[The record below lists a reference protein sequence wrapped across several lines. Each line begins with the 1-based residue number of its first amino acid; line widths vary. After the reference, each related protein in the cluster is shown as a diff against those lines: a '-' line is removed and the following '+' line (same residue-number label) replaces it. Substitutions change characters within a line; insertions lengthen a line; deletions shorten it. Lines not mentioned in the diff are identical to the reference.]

1 MAEALQNDEPV
12 VLSED
17 EQVAALEQSKTP
29 LTEAEIAT
37 QALSAKEE
45 AAKTVE
51 DLPTKDGIPRISIAP
66 VSPQPKA
73 NVEET
78 KTRVDLMSRP
88 PYIRTQTKELKPAVE
103 QEVERRAAM
112 TEPMTYNSVME
123 KLEAGETVTL
133 GNKTYRPQVLGIIKS
148 NQKERMLLKG
158 QVAQYGK
165 PQADAAPTEPSI
177 MFTDPSATKVVI
189 PPSITNPDEIDLAT
203 NYAEGRIAVN
213 SMLKQTI
220 PDRNVR
226 QIIVDNYISGDFM
239 ANLAQR
245 VAEQGRGI
253 PGIGTILSEA
263 YGVLEAL
270 DDTLPPGTKFTR
282 SPEEEAKGKGLSFS
296 EAWESRRA
304 QREER
309 RQKYLEGVDTVL
321 SGPTLA
327 MHFNNEV
334 NRIAKE
340 RFEAR
345 TLTEDQYKAL
355 AFDTVGGKEVPKV
368 HFDEDTA
375 YQLMDLAFNEMP
387 EVAQVGLIIT
397 ENVATGGFFSASKA
411 SRSKQELAKLK
422 KMIAADK
429 TLENL
434 SYNDVVR
441 VLKERDTRVK
451 INNKL
456 LQVGIAQETV
466 SDQLSN
472 ATKAIQKSNEKLTKM
487 RLDGLENT
495 ASYKLELSNRDNIQ
509 RLKNRAYISGKAT
522 PYLTAGASDVF
533 VTSLGQYYARE
544 YLGEVMDP
552 GAAEAVGFLGMSLG
566 LTKGT
571 KYLGKK
577 VAGAATSVVGFTGRT
592 ALRVVPEM
600 LGTQVTLVGRLAN
613 KAIPLGDTT
622 VNDYERLVFMPANN
636 GRRMTMGERAAM
648 ARTVKQV
655 QELSPENRERLFAA
669 IERVEELKEN
679 ILRGFPDEASRLQA
693 EKLFNMSLG
702 QAAGISLTAA
712 ARADGTLSLKTI
724 NKEGLNSLFD
734 ATAQQQ
740 RQIEQTKVALDAFA
754 NYVSQ
759 FPEVGNKA
767 PIKRMMSGMQ
777 NMVLEQEALIT
788 RDLKNI
794 DANLDEFIEAA
805 SADILEG
812 VDENFINDLRD
823 MKIALKSEL
832 NEVIDEEQA
841 LKEVNRAWAKG
852 TERRLDRIE
861 NLRNN
866 RLRHR
871 SALSRLLEDMAYAR
885 LNQLTARG
893 DAAYAR
899 LNKFIEETDRPGID
913 ISEAVEDMMSI
924 AGESDIMQMFGRD
937 GYFFSSPVGRR
948 AQQVFN
954 SMANKAFDAIDPD
967 YKTFLEAK
975 LVEAGLPE
983 SMVAGMSN
991 VDFALAA
998 HATGE
1003 LNIFANVTLTEA
1015 DVMRRAFRD
1024 YGYKVKNSNPAVGGR
1039 FKEFANKLDSL
1050 IENAD
1055 NEGYEKLLEAR
1066 EQYAAA
1072 VGDTQREG
1080 GTFYKLKQSRKGGE
1094 KKAVTD
1100 DAPTMYYYRG
1110 FGPDN
1115 LFDDIINPLDK
1126 LMRQRPRNKEQ
1137 IVDQLRNAVEDTAQ
1151 AFADPVNGSLV
1162 FNLDDPDSLQA
1173 FNLLRRAIT
1182 ESIQGR
1188 WFDDYIKAIRK
1199 ERVGSRIGPESTY
1212 DFARSE
1218 DIATLNDATT
1228 ITVTQGGVSK
1238 QVPLADMTSLYRF
1251 EQFQLADL
1259 EKGTQLAK
1267 GFKAFQT
1274 RASQTLRRVKN
1285 AEEEASIKRGNAM
1298 VNLKVLA
1305 NVNDGQQFFD
1315 KYIDGVGADIDVLR
1329 DVFINSAKEQN
1340 IEATEAEKLFD
1351 EGVKALTFQ
1360 GLLARGGYSVSPEAV
1375 EKAFDGTEYAAKTL
1389 TNTGALLETM
1399 NRPEVRQNLLSMFD
1413 QEHIDYIDSIAS
1425 YLHIEAA
1432 RELVLSG
1439 GTKGLSTQ
1447 EALSR
1452 AYNIARGMVSPL
1464 YVGSEV
1470 AIRIMQEM
1478 NAETLFMALDNK
1490 DSARIMDKILNFPK
1504 LVTREELDTFDT
1516 MLMTFMTTHALRT
1529 GQEATVRKYLDVNPF
1544 DKETTDEANTQGQ

>member
-1 MAEALQNDEPV
+1 MAEALKNDEPV

-133 GNKTYRPQVLGIIKS
+133 GNKTYRPQVLNIIKS

-165 PQADAAPTEPSI
+165 PQAEAAPTEPSI

-213 SMLKQTI
+213 NMLKQTI

-239 ANLAQR
+239 QNLAQR

-253 PGIGTILSEA
+253 PGIGTLLSEA

-270 DDTLPPGTKFTR
+270 DDTLPPGTKFTL

-304 QREER
+304 QREQR

-340 RFEAR
+340 RFEAG

-387 EVAQVGLIIT
+387 EVSQVGVIIA

-472 ATKAIQKSNEKLTKM
+472 ATKAIQKSNEKLSKM

-522 PYLTAGASDVF
+522 PYLTAGVSDVF
-533 VTSLGQYYARE
+533 VTSLGQYFARE
-544 YLGEVMDP
+544 QLGEVMDP

-812 VDENFINDLRD
+812 VDESFINDLRD

-852 TERRLDRIE
+852 TERRLDRIK

-1055 NEGYEKLLEAR
+1055 KEGYEKLLEAR
-1066 EQYAAA
+1066 EEYAAA

-1110 FGPDN
+1110 FRPDN

-1173 FNLLRRAIT
+1173 FNLLRRAVT

-1188 WFDDYIKAIRK
+1188 WFDDYIKAVRK

-1267 GFKAFQT
+1267 AFKDFQT

-1285 AEEEASIKRGNAM
+1285 AEEEASVKRGNAM

-1315 KYIDGVGADIDVLR
+1315 KYIEGVGADIDVLR

-1516 MLMTFMTTHALRT
+1516 MLMTFMATHALRT

-1544 DKETTDEANTQGQ
+1544 DEETTDETNTEGQ